1 LSLGRT
7 PGHTVGLEPHF
18 PFRLLAGERIIPF
31 SGYVLCCT
39 GPRVLGVSEHE
50 IPFGGRG

>member
-50 IPFGGRG
+50 TPFGGRG